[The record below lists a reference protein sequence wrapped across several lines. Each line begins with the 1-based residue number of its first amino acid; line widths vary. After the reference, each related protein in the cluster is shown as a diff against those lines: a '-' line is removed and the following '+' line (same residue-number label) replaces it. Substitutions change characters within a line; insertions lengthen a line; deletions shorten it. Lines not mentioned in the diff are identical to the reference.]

1 MRHLAVAILF
11 IFAVSGWAQ
20 GADSLRVYRSTEVDS
35 KPNLK
40 NGMYTLTKFVSDH
53 FAYPENIRN
62 KQVKIFT
69 SFIVEPNGS
78 MTDVK
83 SFYISVKDLV
93 PLEMVSIMTEEQK
106 AAEQSRFLQMQG
118 EAARVL
124 KLFKETWIPAQ
135 IGGKP
140 VRCLYNYPISFNLE

>member
-1 MRHLAVAILF
+1 MKKLATV
-11 IFAVSGWAQ
+11 IFFLCSVTVLAQ
-20 GADSLRVYRSTEVDS
+20 AADESKVYRSTEVDS

-53 FAYPENIRN
+53 FSYPEKIRN

-69 SFIVEPNGS
+69 SFIVE
-78 MTDVK
+78 TDGTMSDIK

-93 PLEMVSIMTEEQK
+93 PGDMVSIMTEEQK
-106 AAEQSRFLQMQG
+106 AFEQAQYAHMQAEAG
-118 EAARVL
+118 RVL
-124 KLFKETWIPAQ
+124 HLFRENWVPAQ

-140 VRCLYNYPISFNLE
+140 VRCLYNYPISLNLE

>member
-1 MRHLAVAILF
+1 MILF
-11 IFAVSGWAQ
+11 ISAVSGWAQ
-20 GADSLRVYRSTEVDS
+20 DADGLRVFRSTEVDA
-35 KPNLK
+35 KPNLR
-40 NGMYTLTKFVSDH
+40 NGMYTLTKFVSDN
-53 FAYPENIRN
+53 FTYPENIRN

-69 SFIVEPNGS
+69 SFIVESDGS

-93 PLEMVSIMTEEQK
+93 PSQMVPIMTEEQR
-106 AAEQSRFLQMQG
+106 AAEQAQFLRMQA

-124 KLFKETWIPAQ
+124 KLFREQWIPAQ
-135 IGGKP
+135 IAGKP